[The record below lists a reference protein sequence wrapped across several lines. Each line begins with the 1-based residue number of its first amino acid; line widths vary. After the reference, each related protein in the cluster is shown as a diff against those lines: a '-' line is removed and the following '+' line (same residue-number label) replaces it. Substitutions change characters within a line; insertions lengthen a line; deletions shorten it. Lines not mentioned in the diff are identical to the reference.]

1 MPEEFSINIS
11 DFSGIFRTMAEKAN
25 LNGDN
30 KLDESEI
37 SIFCEI
43 NKTYNIKNNTFM
55 FGNKFYN
62 EQGNSI
68 EPMALLA
75 QKSVSTRVYRPEI
88 YNNNVSKNY
97 KAVEKAKKFAQE
109 QAKNRNKTIVVK
121 KTINGK
127 EVNFSYNRASIEDYI
142 INEAVDSKGNKL
154 KLFANIPKIRKKPF
168 GLRTKE
174 EIEKLNEFNNMVSC
188 AINAGTEYGV
198 DPKLIVS
205 IMQREV
211 GFDGLNK
218 NVVGVN
224 GKGYM
229 QITSIVIKDMLGAY
243 SKKDKLVYG
252 KKIKTDVY
260 GPEMED
266 LLKSRGFNINCTPDK
281 RKKVVAEIMDYL
293 VKNTDAD
300 FNIRL
305 GALVL
310 RRYLDKCDGDV
321 KLTAQNYNGNSKN
334 NIKYKYGVAV
344 KNFYDKLCSNE
355 NQFRA

>member
-1 MPEEFSINIS
+1 MSKEFSIKIS

-25 LNGDN
+25 LNGDD

-43 NKTYNIKNNTFM
+43 NKTYNVKKNTFM
-55 FGNKFYN
+55 FGQEFYN
-62 EQGNSI
+62 EHGNVVD
-68 EPMALLA
+68 PFGDLV
-75 QKSVSTRVYRPEI
+75 QHNVSTYVKKPEI
-88 YNNNVSKNY
+88 TKNNLSISNN
-97 KAVEKAKKFAQE
+97 AVAKAKQFAQE
-109 QAKNRNKTIVVK
+109 QSKNRTKTVVVK
-121 KTINGK
+121 KTVNGK

-154 KLFANIPKIRKKPF
+154 KHFADIPKIRQKLF
-168 GLRTKE
+168 TLRTKE
-174 EIEKLNEFNNMVSC
+174 EIEKLNEFNNMVNC

-229 QITSIVIKDMLGAY
+229 QITSIVVKDMLGAY
-243 SKKDKLVYG
+243 TKKDKLFYG
-252 KKIKTDVY
+252 EKIKTNVY
-260 GPEMED
+260 GPKMEE
-266 LLKSRGFNINCTPDK
+266 LLKSRGFNINCQPDK
-281 RKKVVAEIMDYL
+281 RGKVAEEIMNYL

-310 RRYLDKCDGDV
+310 RRYLDKCDGDI

-334 NIKYKYGVAV
+334 NIKYKYGAAV

-355 NQFRA
+355 NQFSA